1 MTQSFFWK
9 LLTLRYLKS
18 YTNYTTKLKGST
30 KSTFNNETL
39 NDLKLG
45 PPLLSA
51 DHDGDV
57 GEHEGVNHQ
66 HDQDRTCDAARRT
79 FIFYILKI
87 TEHPNKLVHLTI
99 EQTFAT
105 EVEIY
110 KYDKRKDILNLLD
123 TKLWFNGVARVFN
136 GELD

>member
-1 MTQSFFWK
+1 M
-9 LLTLRYLKS
+9 TLRYLKS
-18 YTNYTTKLKGST
+18 HTNYTTKLIIE
-30 KSTFNNETL
+30 F
-39 NDLKLG
+39 G

-66 HDQDRTCDAARRT
+66 HDQDRTYDAARRT

-110 KYDKRKDILNLLD
+110 EYDKRKDILNLLD

-136 GELD
+136 GELDWFEINCNFS

>member
-1 MTQSFFWK
+1 MS
-9 LLTLRYLKS
+9 
-18 YTNYTTKLKGST
+18 
-30 KSTFNNETL
+30 E
-39 NDLKLG
+39 
-45 PPLLSA
+45 
-51 DHDGDV
+51 DHNSDV

-87 TEHPNKLVHLTI
+87 TEHPNKLVHLSI

-105 EVEIY
+105 EVEVY
-110 KYDKRKDILNLLD
+110 KYDRERIYVLNLLD